1 MAQSYSQQRFDFEF
15 KFVLQSPIVYSNIAE
30 PECRMLKCATAAA
43 PAGGSDLA
51 LIGDAI
57 CTLLISGS
65 GPSWATAY
73 AMRYKKLTISSRSCF
88 LICKGVMHPRCV
100 VQMYTHVV
108 SQ

>member
-1 MAQSYSQQRFDFEF
+1 M
-15 KFVLQSPIVYSNIAE
+15 YSNIAE

-43 PAGGSDLA
+43 AAGGSDLA

-73 AMRYKKLTISSRSCF
+73 DGLNWMSLTCDA
-88 LICKGVMHPRCV
+88 
-100 VQMYTHVV
+100 VQETYHLK
-108 SQ
+108 SQLFFDL